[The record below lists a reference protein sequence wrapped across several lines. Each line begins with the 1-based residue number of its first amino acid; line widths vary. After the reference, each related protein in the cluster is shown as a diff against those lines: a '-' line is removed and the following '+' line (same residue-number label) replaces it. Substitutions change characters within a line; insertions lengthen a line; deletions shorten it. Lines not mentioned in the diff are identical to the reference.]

1 MNHKNQSSDI
11 FPLFNTF
18 WNNTGLRGTVFPLRE
33 FPGDNTDALEDFK
46 ALVNNTSS
54 GSQEIS
60 GD

>member
-46 ALVNNTSS
+46 ALVNNT
-54 GSQEIS
+54 
-60 GD
+60 